1 MSHEDIADHIIFLT
15 ALGVLLWVCWQ
26 GVTGQLT

>member
-15 ALGVLLWVCWQ
+15 ALGVLLYVIAM
-26 GVTGQLT
+26 GLAA